1 MLMDKVM
8 TCSVVPSIGLSL
20 AVLIAVAIV
29 LESDTLNLILDYYL
43 TDSVENL

>member
-8 TCSVVPSIGLSL
+8 TCSVVTSIGFSL
-20 AVLIAVAIV
+20 AVLIEVAIV

-43 TDSVENL
+43 TGSVENL